1 MERLCV
7 FCGSQSGF
15 RREYAEQARR
25 LGRTLVRNDIG
36 MVYGGGNVGL
46 MGEIADTVLA
56 EGGEAIGIIPEA
68 LVTKEV
74 AHERLTELHV
84 VRSMHER
91 KALMAEMSDGF
102 IALPGGFGT
111 LEELFEVITW
121 GHLGLH
127 DKPFGLLNVQNYYAP
142 LIALLDHAQA
152 EGFVS
157 VAQREFVLEE
167 RDPDRLIALLS
178 RWQPHHPR
186 QWISSEET

>member
-1 MERLCV
+1 MQRICV

-15 RREYAEQARR
+15 RDEYAEQARL
-25 LGRTLVRNDIG
+25 LGRTLVQQNIG
-36 MVYGGGNVGL
+36 LVYGGGRVGL

-56 EGGEAIGIIPEA
+56 EGGQVTGIIPSA
-68 LVTKEV
+68 LVSKEI
-74 AHERLTELHV
+74 AHEGLTELRV
-84 VRSMHER
+84 VDSMHER
-91 KALMAEMSDGF
+91 KALMATLSDGF

-127 DKPFGLLNVQNYYAP
+127 DKAFGLLNVENYYAP
-142 LIALLDHAQA
+142 LIALLDHAQV

-157 VAQREFVLEE
+157 AAQRTFIIEE
-167 RDPDRLIALLS
+167 EDPVRLLKRMES
-178 RWQPHHPR
+178 WYPPHQR